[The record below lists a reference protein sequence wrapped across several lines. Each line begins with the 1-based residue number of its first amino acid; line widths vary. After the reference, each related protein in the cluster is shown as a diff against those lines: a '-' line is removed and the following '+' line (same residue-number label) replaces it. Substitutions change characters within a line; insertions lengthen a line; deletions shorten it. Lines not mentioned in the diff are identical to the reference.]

1 MELKQTK
8 ELAVAYVRMST
19 EHQKYSTANQ
29 LGVIEKYANEKG
41 LEIKEVFHDDGKS
54 GASLDGR
61 NDLKRLF
68 EIVNSKKAE
77 FKHILVYDVSR
88 WGRFQDPDEGAYYEF
103 QCKRAGLKVHYC
115 AEMFP
120 NDGSLISTLTKGMKR
135 VMAGEYLR
143 ELSSKVLLGQCNLI
157 RRGFKQSGFAGYGLR
172 RALIDEARNFKGILG
187 RKQWKS
193 ITTDRVILVRGP
205 EEEVENV
212 KWIYRMFTE
221 EHKREKKIAEIL
233 NKKGIKTDL
242 ERDWTPS
249 TVKQV
254 LTNEKYIGNSVFN
267 KRTQKIQIRDPI
279 SGKKRS
285 LPNPKDQWVR
295 YDNAFDAIVDKEV
308 FYKAQSIFEKR
319 RVIRYSDEE
328 LLDKLRNLFEKHGK
342 LNGMLINETRNMPS
356 SAVYSNHFGS
366 LVRAYELVGYTPERN
381 MHYIEINNFIRNMHV
396 EVLKIVEE
404 KTRKVGA
411 TFAQTN
417 NYENILINNEIALS
431 LVISRCRVFNNRLRW
446 IVKFER
452 DKNPDFT
459 VAIRLN
465 PDNKTIH
472 DYYVISRFDMEDL
485 ETKLGELNGF
495 LLDSY
500 RYDNIDWLYSYFA
513 RIILGECA

>member
-1 MELKQTK
+1 MERICSK

-19 EHQKYSTANQ
+19 EHQKYSTQNQ
-29 LGVIEKYANEKG
+29 MGIIQRYASDKG
-41 LEIKEVFHDDGKS
+41 FELKGVFHDDGKS
-54 GASLDGR
+54 GVSLNGR
-61 NDLKRLF
+61 DDLKRLF
-68 EIVNSKKAE
+68 EIVTSGKAE

-88 WGRFQDPDEGAYYEF
+88 WGRFQDPDEAAYYEF
-103 QCKRAGLKVHYC
+103 QCKRAGIKIHYC

-120 NDGSLISTLTKGMKR
+120 NDGSLVSTLTKGIKR

-143 ELSSKVLLGQCNLI
+143 ELSNKLLLGQCNLI

-172 RALIDEARNFKGILG
+172 RALIDEARNFKGIL
-187 RKQWKS
+187 KHKEWKS
-193 ITTDRVILVRGP
+193 ITTDRITLVRGP
-205 EEEVENV
+205 DEEVENV

-221 EHKREKKIAEIL
+221 EHKHEKKIAEIL
-233 NKKGIKTDL
+233 NKKGILTDL
-242 ERDWTPS
+242 EREWTPS

-267 KRTQKIQIRDPI
+267 KRTQRIEIQDPV

-295 YDNAFDAIVDKEV
+295 YDNAFEAIVEKEV
-308 FYKAQSIFEKR
+308 FYKAQGIFEKR
-319 RVIRYSDEE
+319 KLVRYSDEE
-328 LLDKLRNLFEKHGK
+328 LLDKLKNLYEKHGK
-342 LNGMLINETRNMPS
+342 LNGMLINETRSMPS

-366 LVRAYELVGYTPERN
+366 LLRAYELVGYTPERD
-381 MHYIEINNFIRNMHV
+381 MRYVEINNFIRSMHSDI
-396 EVLKIVEE
+396 LKIVEE
-404 KTRKVGA
+404 KTCKVGA
-411 TFAQTN
+411 TFSQTN
-417 NYENILINNEIALS
+417 KYENILINNEIALS
-431 LVISRCRVFNNRLRW
+431 LVISRCRVFNNHARW

-452 DKNPDFT
+452 NKNPDFT

-465 PDNKTIH
+465 SDNKTIH

-485 ETKLGELNGF
+485 EAKLGEINGF

-513 RIILGECA
+513 RIILKESA